1 MWLECNFIFALNLFI
16 FRRAGKK
23 MKDERQYLIQFC
35 QLKVDASEH
44 IKQELKMLIDPAL
57 AGEVKQEEGKIE
69 ISSL

>member
-1 MWLECNFIFALNLFI
+1 
-16 FRRAGKK
+16 